1 MDMYHDPSKVAKVCS
16 EKYVKKHCTTLLT
29 FCLACL
35 PLRWVGGRQVFLIS
49 IYVTYSHA
57 KQLSYTRGDISKMK
71 NNFMVVNEDCFAIKY
86 IGYTNMIHGG
96 HGG

>member
-1 MDMYHDPSKVAKVCS
+1 M
-16 EKYVKKHCTTLLT
+16 
-29 FCLACL
+29 
-35 PLRWVGGRQVFLIS
+35 FLIS

-96 HGG
+96 HGGRGLLF